1 MRILPFRQADP
12 ELQGQ
17 IAGKRAVWKRLKQ
30 GRRTAVQKTCVRFLI
45 LLIIY
50 GNFRPEALGI
60 VVSIIF
66 LITTIQQQLT
76 LRFTQD
82 KLIEYNAAVLAICM
96 VVLLGFID
104 DVIDLKWRH
113 KVIFPSIA
121 SLPLL
126 IAYNGSTSV
135 VVPKLLRPFIGGIAN
150 LGFLYYF
157 YMGNIAIFCTNAINI
172 YAGING
178 LEVGQSFIVGCFIV
192 IHNIIEINLSNG
204 LNQSKV
210 DNGEKNETIHYHIY
224 SLTIMIP
231 FLLCALALFKHNQ
244 FPSKVFVGDT
254 FCYCAGMTFAVVGI
268 LGHFSKTLMLFFIP

>member
-1 MRILPFRQADP
+1 
-12 ELQGQ
+12 
-17 IAGKRAVWKRLKQ
+17 
-30 GRRTAVQKTCVRFLI
+30 
-45 LLIIY
+45 
-50 GNFRPEALGI
+50 
-60 VVSIIF
+60 
-66 LITTIQQQLT
+66 
-76 LRFTQD
+76 
-82 KLIEYNAAVLAICM
+82 M

-113 KVIFPSIA
+113 KIVFPTIA

-126 IAYNGSTSV
+126 IAYNGATSV
-135 VVPKLLRPFIGGIAN
+135 VVPKLIRPFLGNIVDLGI
-150 LGFLYYF
+150 LYYL

-178 LEVGQSFIVGCFIV
+178 IEVGQSFIVGCFIV
-192 IHNIIEINLSNG
+192 IHNIIEINLSI
-204 LNQSKV
+204 SDKK
-210 DNGEKNETIHYHIY
+210 EESIYYHIY

-231 FLLCALALFKHNQ
+231 FLLCTLALFKYNM